1 MKFLSTA
8 LTATL
13 GINLSHNR
21 QPRAGTREIGFE
33 STDRRYAQLTEM
45 MTTYNPLFDE
55 RKFWTYGCNCL
66 LLGDRPMSDPGH
78 GKPVDELDT
87 VCKAYKDCVKCAKM
101 THGANCIGEFVTY
114 DYSYDNDQAQCNDD
128 ADTCGRALCECDL
141 MLAQRHVGAIGTG
154 L

>member
-66 LLGDRPMSDPGH
+66 LLGDRPMSDPGL
-78 GKPVDELDT
+78 GPAVDELDGT
-87 VCKAYKDCVKCAKM
+87 CKQYKDCNKCVQEQFGE
-101 THGANCIGEFVTY
+101 TCIQEFTA
-114 DYSYDNDQAQCNDD
+114 YSFIA
-128 ADTCGRALCECDL
+128 A
-141 MLAQRHVGAIGTG
+141 VSIK
-154 L
+154 